1 MHNTNHRFA
10 VSVHI
15 LTLLAANTDSVV
27 TSAAIAESVDTNP
40 VVIRRTMSHLRQHGL
55 VDSRPGT
62 SGGWRLTRAARQISL
77 CEIYEAVSHDH
88 VLSMH
93 NHPNPDCLIG
103 GNIRQALQQV
113 FDGVQ
118 SAVENEL
125 SKFTI
130 ADILQDVISYA
141 GQTK

>member
-1 MHNTNHRFA
+1 MHNTNQRFA

-15 LTLLAANTDSVV
+15 LTLLAASTGNIV

-62 SGGWRLTRAARQISL
+62 SGGWRLTKPASQISL

-93 NHPNPDCLIG
+93 SHPNPDCMIG
-103 GNIRQALQQV
+103 GNIREALQLV
-113 FDGVQ
+113 FDRTQ
-118 SAVENEL
+118 RAVENQL
-125 SKFTI
+125 AQFTI
-130 ADILQDVISYA
+130 ADILQDVITHA
-141 GQTK
+141 GQTQ